1 LRQCTGGACPIANGP
16 HHWQK
21 RPPGKAGW
29 AIISAIGSAARAAGN
44 AGDDQR
50 QKKSGVTRRETIT
63 FVSRIAAD
71 RYLTSIRAD
80 FKNLR

>member
-1 LRQCTGGACPIANGP
+1 MPAM
-16 HHWQK
+16 
-21 RPPGKAGW
+21 
-29 AIISAIGSAARAAGN
+29 ISAK
-44 AGDDQR
+44 
-50 QKKSGVTRRETIT
+50 KKSGVTRRETIT